1 MVGGIEWMRRKETD
15 MEARKALVKEVCTK
29 YDSTDR
35 WREAEQGRNFWFD
48 IEHGLAFC
56 SHAKVYFLQIN

>member
-1 MVGGIEWMRRKETD
+1 MDEEEGAD
-15 MEARKALVKEVCTK
+15 MEARKARVKKVCAK

-35 WREAEQGRNFWFD
+35 WREAEQGKNFWFD

-56 SHAKVYFLQIN
+56 SHAKVVYFLQIN